1 MKSKKLII
9 LSLIISIF
17 TIKIND
23 SNALLGFEI
32 GYDQKEALLG
42 LAKEYF
48 KDAKIEVLKDINSK
62 DRMMFIKE
70 GGNYDE

>member
-1 MKSKKLII
+1 MLKE
-9 LSLIISIF
+9 
-17 TIKIND
+17 
-23 SNALLGFEI
+23 NALLGFEI
-32 GYDQKEALLG
+32 GYDQKEALLE